1 MNITVSAANT
11 AALNAE
17 ATRQG
22 LEDGVALVEREVV
35 LQVAELNAAEYE
47 RWWSS
52 LSQAQKK
59 TLYDAA
65 NQGG

>member
-1 MNITVSAANT
+1 MNITVSAGDT
-11 AALNAE
+11 AALNGE
-17 ATRQG
+17 AKRQG
-22 LEDGVALVEREVV
+22 LEDGVALVEQEVV

-59 TLYDAA
+59 TIYDA

>member
-17 ATRQG
+17 ATKRG
-22 LEDGVALVEREVV
+22 LDDGVALVEQEVV
-35 LQVAELNAAEYE
+35 HYVAELNAAEYE
-47 RWWSS
+47 RWWSC

-59 TLYDAA
+59 TLYDA